1 MKNLRASDYLN
12 HVEIGDG
19 TSILYS
25 GSTQCIDLVPT
36 EYASLLSD
44 GDDLSFLSS
53 EEKEH
58 LLHRGHLTRLTHKRE
73 LEEFRKLSGLI
84 LEKSIKIDRKR
95 KTGNLSFIMTYNC
108 NLSCSYCYQKSLG
121 HDSKVPPMSPEFVDS
136 LLSDY
141 LPQLFPKVPKDFTF
155 TLFGGEPLLPTNREA
170 ITRILAY
177 TKKHP
182 SIKVSVATNA
192 TTLSEMVDL
201 IGPERGKIQSIQ
213 VTLDGDELQ
222 HDMNRIPPSGKPTF
236 ETMIA
241 AIRQLI
247 QLKAHTVIRMH
258 LHPGGF
264 ESSRKLVDYL
274 EKEEILG
281 HPLVGVYFAPIS
293 TFTSKD
299 NTPADLDIFR
309 KTFQAV
315 AAKTNR
321 PPSSLDFINQYL
333 EMQDERK
340 LPKVKFCGLGTD
352 IFYVVDPLGD
362 IYHCYEEAGHK
373 NRRIGM
379 FSRGKVKFFALKER
393 YSKRH
398 LLNVPECLRCSAAL
412 YCGGGCPVH
421 ARMYKGSIFKSY
433 CHQNKEFIAQTLKAY
448 YLRNK
453 VKEGISS

>member
-1 MKNLRASDYLN
+1 MKNIRASDYLN

-19 TSILYS
+19 TSLLYS

-58 LLHRGHLTRLTHKRE
+58 LLQRGHLTTLTHKRE
-73 LEEFRKLSGLI
+73 LEEFKRLVGLI
-84 LEKSIKIDRKR
+84 LEKRIKIDRKR
-95 KTGNLSFIMTYNC
+95 KTGNLNFIMTYNC

-121 HDSKVPPMSPEFVDS
+121 HDSKIPPMSPEFVDR
-136 LLSDY
+136 LFSDY

-155 TLFGGEPLLPTNREA
+155 TLFGGEPLLPGNREA
-170 ITRILAY
+170 IARILAY
-177 TKKHP
+177 TKRHP

-201 IGPERGKIQSIQ
+201 IGPEKGKIQSIQ
-213 VTLDGDELQ
+213 VTLDGDELL
-222 HDMNRIPPSGKPTF
+222 HDRNRIPPSGKPTF
-236 ETMIA
+236 GAMIA

-247 QLKAHTVIRMH
+247 HLKAHTVIRMH
-258 LHPGGF
+258 IHPGKL

-293 TFTSKD
+293 TFTSED
-299 NTPADLDIFR
+299 HAPADLDIFR
-309 KTFQAV
+309 KIFQAV
-315 AAKTNR
+315 AAKTQR

-340 LPKVKFCGLGTD
+340 LPKIKFCGLGTD

-373 NRRIGM
+373 NRRIGIL
-379 FSRGKVKFFALKER
+379 SRGKVKFFALKEK
-393 YSKRH
+393 YSRRH

-433 CHQNKEFIAQTLKAY
+433 CHQNKEFIAQTLRAF
-448 YLRNK
+448 YLKNRLK
-453 VKEGISS
+453 DEISD

>member
-1 MKNLRASDYLN
+1 MKHLRASDYLN
-12 HVEIGDG
+12 HVDIGDG
-19 TSILYS
+19 TSLLYS

-36 EYASLLSD
+36 EYASLLSE
-44 GDDLSFLSS
+44 GDDLSFLSA

-58 LLHRGHLTRLTHKRE
+58 LVKRGHLTALTHNRE
-73 LEEFRKLSGLI
+73 LEEFKKLVGII
-84 LEKSIKIDRKR
+84 LEKSIKIDKKR

-136 LLSDY
+136 LFSDY

-155 TLFGGEPLLPTNREA
+155 TLFGGEPLLPGNREA

-192 TTLSEMVDL
+192 TTLSDMVDL
-201 IGPERGKIQSIQ
+201 IGPEKGKIQSVQ
-213 VTLDGDELQ
+213 VTLDGDELL
-222 HDMNRIPPSGKPTF
+222 HDRNRIPPSGKPTF
-236 ETMIA
+236 GAMIG
-241 AIRQLI
+241 AIRQLM
-247 QLKAHTVIRMH
+247 QLRAHTVIRMH
-258 LHPGGF
+258 IHPGRL

-293 TFTSKD
+293 TFTSED
-299 NTPADLDIFR
+299 NSPADLDIFR
-309 KTFQAV
+309 SAFQAV

-321 PPSSLDFINQYL
+321 PPSSLDFIDNYL
-333 EMQDERK
+333 QMQEERT
-340 LPKVKFCGLGTD
+340 LPKVRFCGLGTD

-373 NRRIGM
+373 DRRIGT
-379 FSRGKVKFFALKER
+379 FSRGKVKFFALKEK
-393 YSKRH
+393 YSRRH

-412 YCGGGCPVH
+412 YCGGGCPCH
-421 ARMYKGSIFKSY
+421 ARMHKGSIFKSY
-433 CHQNKEFIAQTLKAY
+433 CHQNKEFIAQTLKAFF
-448 YLRNK
+448 LKNK
-453 VKEGISS
+453 LKDEIKS

>member
-12 HVEIGDG
+12 HVDIGDG
-19 TSILYS
+19 TSLLYS

-58 LLHRGHLTRLTHKRE
+58 LLRRGHLTALTHKRE
-73 LEEFRKLSGLI
+73 LEEFRKLVGLI

-95 KTGNLSFIMTYNC
+95 KTGNLSFILTYNC

-121 HDSKVPPMSPEFVDS
+121 HDSKVPPMSPELVES
-136 LLSDY
+136 LFSDY

-155 TLFGGEPLLPTNREA
+155 TLFGGEPLLPGNREA

-182 SIKVSVATNA
+182 SIKIIVATNA

-201 IGPERGKIQSIQ
+201 IGPEKGKIQSVQ
-213 VTLDGDELQ
+213 VTLDGDELL
-222 HDMNRIPPSGKPTF
+222 HDRKRIPPSGKPTF
-236 ETMIA
+236 KAMIA

-247 QLKAHTVIRMH
+247 QLKAHTIIRMH
-258 LHPGGF
+258 IHPGRL
-264 ESSRKLVDYL
+264 ESSGKLVDYL

-293 TFTSKD
+293 TFTSED
-299 NTPADLDIFR
+299 NSPADLDIFR
-309 KTFQAV
+309 RTFQAV

-321 PPSSLDFINQYL
+321 PPSSLDFINKYL
-333 EMQDERK
+333 EMQEERT
-340 LPKVKFCGLGTD
+340 LPTVRFCGLGTD

-373 NRRIGM
+373 DRRIGT
-379 FSRGKVKFFALKER
+379 FSRGKVKFFALKEK
-393 YSKRH
+393 YSRRH

-412 YCGGGCPVH
+412 YCGGGCPCH
-421 ARMYKGSIFKSY
+421 ARIHKGSIFNSY
-433 CHQNKEFIAQTLKAY
+433 CHQNKEFIAQTLKAFF
-448 YLRNK
+448 LKNK
-453 VKEGISS
+453 LKDEI

>member
-19 TSILYS
+19 TSLLYS
-25 GSTQCIDLVPT
+25 GTTQCIDLVPT
-36 EYASLLSD
+36 EYASRLSD
-44 GDDLSFLSS
+44 GNNLDFLSP

-58 LLHRGHLTRLTHKRE
+58 LLSRGHLTTLTHKGE
-73 LEEFRKLSGLI
+73 LAEFKKLVGLI

-95 KTGNLSFIMTYNC
+95 KTGNLSFILTYNC

-121 HDSKVPPMSPEFVDS
+121 HDSKIPPMSPEFVDN

-155 TLFGGEPLLPTNREA
+155 TLFGGEPLLPGNREA
-170 ITRILAY
+170 IRSILAY

-182 SIKVSVATNA
+182 AIKVAVATNA
-192 TTLSEMVDL
+192 TTLAEMVDL
-201 IGPERGKIQSIQ
+201 IGPEKGKIQSVQ
-213 VTLDGDELQ
+213 VTLDGDELL

-236 ETMIA
+236 AAMIA
-241 AIRQLI
+241 AIRQLM

-258 LHPGGF
+258 IHPGRL
-264 ESSRKLVDYL
+264 ESSRKLVDFL

-281 HPLVGVYFAPIS
+281 HPLVGAYFAPIS
-293 TFTSKD
+293 TFTSED
-299 NTPADLDIFR
+299 HAPEDLDIFCE
-309 KTFQAV
+309 TFQTV
-315 AAKTNR
+315 AAKTKR

-333 EMQDERK
+333 EMQEERK

-373 NRRIGM
+373 GRRIGT
-379 FSRGKVKFFALKER
+379 FSRGKVKFFALKEK
-393 YSKRH
+393 YSRRH

-433 CHQNKEFIAQTLKAY
+433 CHQNKEFIAQTLKAF
-448 YLRNK
+448 YLKNMEK
-453 VKEGISS
+453 DEISR